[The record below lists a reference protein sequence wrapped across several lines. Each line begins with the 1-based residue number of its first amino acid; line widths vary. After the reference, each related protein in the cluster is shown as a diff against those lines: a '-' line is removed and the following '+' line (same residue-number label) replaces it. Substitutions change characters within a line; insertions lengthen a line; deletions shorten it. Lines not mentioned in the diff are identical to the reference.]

1 MGMVGCATAQRF
13 YMNTTTN
20 PTQTKEVKKQI
31 YNIRVESPFIL
42 TPKQIKEYL
51 GIGYH
56 VVSVETERDRYT
68 PPITNV
74 DSASEAMVLMGYR
87 ALARANHPD
96 LGGDAEVM
104 KTINQAKKEILDLL
118 KSLKEVI

>member
-1 MGMVGCATAQRF
+1 MGLVISQTN
-13 YMNTTTN
+13 YM
-20 PTQTKEVKKQI
+20 TQNTKEVKKHI

-118 KSLKEVI
+118 ESLKGMGI